1 MERRNKIVSYNP
13 LSTLCDTVPQFNRS
27 IPTFTLKKTTGD
39 LVHETYING
48 SIAKYKGRNY
58 YAYRTDQKPFCTQP
72 RIHLVEVDSGLVP
85 ISNSVTL
92 QVKTNK
98 QGWRVDY
105 TGKCNEDFGQRAEDP
120 RLCVVGDD
128 LFIFWTDGFKMY
140 YGQLDIVD
148 LDGCVSDDA
157 NDRSYCKTTHL
168 QAHIRK
174 VHVPKPPLVVE
185 LFRDP
190 KYDGR
195 EKNWTPFDRD
205 GQLWIIY
212 CFSPFVVCRLEDGM
226 VTETVRHEGD
236 IEWKHGFLKGGSPAI
251 LWNDTEYIT
260 IFHSNIRDAAGI
272 NYYYAGALTFDRETL
287 KPTRISRYPIIAP
300 YPDMDCHRPNTSYV
314 VFPCG
319 LMIQDDMLLI
329 SYGYNDHSV
338 KVHAATRESI
348 EYNLSAVSYRL
359 NKNHTAQVT
368 DNQVSQLADL
378 EPVLSSPSSYHP

>member
-1 MERRNKIVSYNP
+1 MERVNKIVSYNP

-27 IPTFTLKKTTGD
+27 IPTYTLKKATGD
-39 LVHETYING
+39 LIHETYING
-48 SIAKYKGRNY
+48 SIAQYKGRNY
-58 YAYRTDQKPFCTQP
+58 YAYRTDQRPWCTQP

-85 ISNSVTL
+85 VSESITL
-92 QVKTNK
+92 RVNTNK

-140 YGQLDIVD
+140 YGQLDILTCQNYTDTDKARTGEWVMT
-148 LDGCVSDDA
+148 LGKSGLIAVSIKQI
-157 NDRSYCKTTHL
+157 Y
-168 QAHIRK
+168 
-174 VHVPKPPLVVE
+174 VPKPPLVVE
-185 LFRDP
+185 LLRDP

-195 EKNWTPFDRD
+195 EKNWTPFDHN

-236 IEWKHGFLKGGSPAI
+236 IEWKHGFLKGGTPAI
-251 LWNDTEYIT
+251 VWNDNEYIT

-272 NYYYAGALTFDRETL
+272 NYYYAGALTFDRETFEP
-287 KPTRISRYPIIAP
+287 KRISRYPIIAP

-348 EYNLSAVSYRL
+348 EYNLGQVSYRL
-359 NKNHTAQVT
+359 NKSHTAPAIH
-368 DNQVSQLADL
+368 NQVSEQVDL
-378 EPVLSSPSSYHP
+378 EPV